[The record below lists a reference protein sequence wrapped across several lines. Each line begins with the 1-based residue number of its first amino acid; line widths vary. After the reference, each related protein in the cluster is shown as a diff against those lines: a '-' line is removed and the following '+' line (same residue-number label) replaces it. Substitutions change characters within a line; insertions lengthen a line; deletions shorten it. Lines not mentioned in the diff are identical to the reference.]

1 MTVPGATMKIERI
14 EVFVT
19 DLPTRLKRQISS
31 GAWDTG
37 ATGSLLGK
45 PVLIKVYAGGVVGY
59 GQIRSIAPGHFIPDT
74 VYSVVGAITD
84 IYGPRLIGRDLSDLD
99 WMWTMFDRSLP
110 ANFNARAVLDHAV
123 HDALGK
129 ALGVPVYRLIG
140 GLCQP
145 RIPLEWSV
153 SMADD
158 VDTIVREA
166 TGAVEKFGIGVLCV
180 KAGHRDGWRRD
191 VENFL
196 AVRRAVGPGIQIG
209 VDPNCG
215 WHLAD
220 AKRAIRA
227 MAEAG
232 LDYVEQ
238 PIARDDITG
247 LVALREFMDGI
258 PLMADESLMTLADAY
273 VLARAGAVDVFCIKL
288 YKTGG
293 LRRAKK
299 IAALAEAAGIRL
311 NVGGIAAFSQLEAAA
326 AAHLYASTPAEHMMP
341 AGEFVFG
348 LGAIGPDPLVPETD
362 FVVADG
368 HVTPPG
374 RPGLGIQVDEDALA
388 RHTLRHERIG

>member
-1 MTVPGATMKIERI
+1 MASDLTIERI
-14 EVFVT
+14 EVYVT
-19 DLPTRLKRQISS
+19 DLSTRLRRQISS

-37 ATGSLLGK
+37 PTGSLLGK
-45 PVLIKVYAGGVVGY
+45 PVLVKIHAGGVVGY

-74 VYSVVGAITD
+74 VYSTVGAIKE
-84 IYGPRLIGRDLSDLD
+84 IYGPRLLGRDLTDREG
-99 WMWTMFDRSLP
+99 MWTMFDRSLP
-110 ANFNARAVLDHAV
+110 QNFNARAALDHAV

-129 ALGVPVYRLIG
+129 AFGVPVYKLIG

-166 TGAVEKFGIGVLCV
+166 TGAVEKFGIRVLCV

-196 AVRRAVGPGIQIG
+196 AVRRAVGPTVQVG

-215 WHLAD
+215 WHFAD

-238 PIARDDITG
+238 PIAREDIAG

-258 PLMADESLMTLADAY
+258 PLMADESLMTLNDAY
-273 VLARAGAVDVFCIKL
+273 TLARAGAVDVFCIKL

-293 LRRAKK
+293 LHRAKK
-299 IAALAEAAGIRL
+299 IAAVAEVAGIRL
-311 NVGGIAAFSQLEAAA
+311 NVGGLAAFSQLDAAA
-326 AAHLYASTPAEHMMP
+326 AAHFYASTPVEHMMP
-341 AGEFVFG
+341 AGEFLFG
-348 LGAIGPDPLVPETD
+348 VGAIGPDPLVPETD

-368 HVTPPG
+368 HVTPPS
-374 RPGLGIQVDEDALA
+374 RPGLGIAIDEKALA
-388 RHTLRHERIG
+388 RHTLQHDVIA